1 MSINDDIL
9 SRELKN
15 RALLSLYEKKL
26 DTDLTKVMSSHKK
39 RLVNS
44 ALKNGNK
51 SVNALNRA
59 LTLETRKTYRKIYRN
74 GISELK
80 ALANTSSKFHNNT
93 LKQSLG
99 KVYRSKVYTGLKVND
114 LIINSAG
121 TYSQQIAS
129 ISLTQ
134 QRRIKDVVKK
144 GMIENLAVNK
154 IAKNVGNSIDLPTA
168 QLKTL
173 SRTAITETS
182 SNISNATYK
191 LNEDV
196 IDGYQYVATLDS
208 RTSLICGR
216 LDGKVFRLDD
226 NRGVRPPQHFN
237 CRSTTVPIV
246 KSYEDIRNT
255 KSSRISK
262 RRLQRISGSKRAS
275 FNGQVPSKTNFEQF
289 LATQDDDFKLAILGN
304 KRRVE
309 IFNTGKLKFTQFS
322 TKDGQLV
329 SVGRLEELLNG
340 VKVKPVVRTPTRAST
355 KTKVVSS
362 DQPLFGETN
371 KRELRMLEM
380 AFGTTE
386 DTYTKLIQSIP
397 APGQVLFSGGAKYNR
412 KKGKYIR
419 GLPRTEENIEWFDS
433 VNFGSKGGY
442 SDLNIQLTAA
452 HEYAHRIDYRVLENL
467 IKDDEKFKKL
477 IKGFSTDKFV
487 RSQKS
492 QLGVPNAIQVKLKSL
507 DGYDNNVFQPST
519 FSEIAVDEI
528 AKDYNA
534 LRLDVG
540 TRRASTLNASRKAQ
554 RGLKDAVKNPTD
566 RAEVSKYYADLTKKE
581 KSLPGISDDDLY
593 YYLQENRKENSIFA
607 PPTAEDL
614 YIFKKKIN
622 DRMMVN
628 TPGQKGYDL
637 DFNLTFNDY
646 TGAIS
651 RNEIG
656 YGHDLSYYLDRK
668 KLGYL
673 DDGTPLS
680 DTMVKESYAEYVAT
694 MKHPDIKIRKV
705 EIALMKHYAPNT
717 TKAYDTIME
726 RLGEIYD

>member
-1 MSINDDIL
+1 
-9 SRELKN
+9 
-15 RALLSLYEKKL
+15 
-26 DTDLTKVMSSHKK
+26 
-39 RLVNS
+39 
-44 ALKNGNK
+44 
-51 SVNALNRA
+51 
-59 LTLETRKTYRKIYRN
+59 
-74 GISELK
+74 
-80 ALANTSSKFHNNT
+80 
-93 LKQSLG
+93 
-99 KVYRSKVYTGLKVND
+99 VYTGLKVND